1 MNDFNLVKTSLNDQT
16 KLRLNEIN
24 KIKDYLTQKLEK
36 EKQLVKNLV
45 NTLLLLIM
53 LTKFL
58 LFYLDLLVL

>member
-1 MNDFNLVKTSLNDQT
+1 MNDFNLVKTSLDDQT